1 MRSDNNAVIDELLA
15 ALDRLI
21 VQAAARAKAART
33 GIEKHTFA
41 PYHAYRAA
49 IAEYQALVSVIEG
62 RLEGLSPELVH
73 RTRARLLVSRRRV
86 LKTSIRAAFE
96 FFFQLSAIP
105 TLPLGVREVF
115 AQELRH
121 LHATREELRS
131 PDHEGQLPP
140 DLEQDLETAE
150 AILNEVMGKAPA
162 LVSFDGDE

>member
-1 MRSDNNAVIDELLA
+1 MIDELLA
-15 ALDRLI
+15 ALERLI
-21 VQAAARAKAART
+21 VQAAERSKAARA

-41 PYHAYRAA
+41 PYHAYRAG
-49 IAEYQALVSVIEG
+49 IAEYQALVSVIDG
-62 RLEGLSPELVH
+62 RLEGLPPALVH
-73 RTRARLLVSRRRV
+73 RTRGRLLAARRRV

-96 FFFQLSAIP
+96 FFFALSAIP
-105 TLPLGVREVF
+105 NLPLGVREVF

-150 AILNEVMGKAPA
+150 TILKEVMDKAPA
-162 LVSFDGDE
+162 LVSFDGDEEE